1 MSENL
6 VNGPEKSTPE
16 PTRKRP
22 GRLPYGKGKLPNWS
36 SRNSLWTWIIFGMAV
51 ILSFLILL
59 MPHQTQTWLNDLVS
73 VKAQNDKPLINPNG
87 VTIIPNESPG
97 K

>member
-1 MSENL
+1 MS
-6 VNGPEKSTPE
+6 
-16 PTRKRP
+16 RKMSVY
-22 GRLPYGKGKLPNWS
+22 LS
-36 SRNSLWTWIIFGMAV
+36 IVIGMAV

-59 MPHQTQTWLNDLVS
+59 VPHQTQIWLNDLVS

-87 VTIIPNESPG
+87 VTIIPNESSN